1 MEQQPTGSSA
11 PKNTSGIIIAVII
24 TAIIVG
30 VGVYW
35 WQQSTVTN
43 ISNENTNQ
51 TSNLNTNS
59 QAVETFVET
68 IDEAG
73 TILVEVRDYGAQQ
86 VYLLVATEKF
96 YPDGCYFIQ
105 GTSEI
110 TDKNIKVTLNDI
122 RHSEG
127 ICTQSPEEASIGM
140 KLDLED
146 GTYTL
151 ELHKGSQVDSYT
163 IEVSD
168 NQYTLKEV
176 NTSFSRAK

>member
-1 MEQQPTGSSA
+1 MEQQPAGSSA
-11 PKNTSGIIIAVII
+11 PKNISGIIIAVII

-30 VGVYW
+30 VGIYW

-43 ISNENTNQ
+43 ISNENINQ

-59 QAVETFVET
+59 QAVKTFIET

-86 VYLLVATEKF
+86 VYSLVATEKI
-96 YPDGCYFIQ
+96 YPNGCYFIQ
-105 GTSEI
+105 GTSKI
-110 TDKNIKVTLNDI
+110 TDKNIKVTLDDI
-122 RHSEG
+122 RRSESA
-127 ICTQSPEEASIGM
+127 CTQMPEEAAIGM

-163 IEVSD
+163 IGVSD

-176 NTSFSRAK
+176 KTSFSKAK